1 MMQKLLLLSV
11 LTCFF
16 FRIFAQENDSSKR
29 YEKIN
34 WIGPSLNDEKP
45 KLWKKSIVPLS
56 LAGLSLSLNSIN
68 TKTKLQDAFRKPFNG
83 FTTKADNYILIAP
96 IAILGTADLMKYKA
110 KNSVWNQSKYMAF
123 SELISVGIVLV
134 LKNTLK
140 IERPDHSEFNSFP
153 SGHSAV
159 AFTASQ
165 VLYNEFNQTN
175 KFIAY
180 SGFLFS
186 VSTGSLRVINNRHW
200 IPDVLMGAGI
210 GILVTNLVYHFEP
223 LKNWNPW
230 KKKDLNMSFVP
241 TLGNDFVGGRLR
253 IDL

>member
-1 MMQKLLLLSV
+1 MRKTFLLLSI
-11 LTCFF
+11 LFLF
-16 FRIFAQENDSSKR
+16 SGIFAQETADSSKR
-29 YEKIN
+29 YQKIN
-34 WIGPSLNDEKP
+34 WIGPSLNVEKP
-45 KLWKKSIVPLS
+45 KLWKKTIIPLS
-56 LAGLSLSLNSIN
+56 IAGLSLSLNSMD

-83 FTTKADNYILIAP
+83 FTTKADNYTVIAP
-96 IAILGTADLMKYKA
+96 VVILGAVDLLKFKA
-110 KNSVWNQSKYMAF
+110 KNSVWNQTKYGAI
-123 SELISVGIVLV
+123 SECMSVGIVLL

-153 SGHSAV
+153 SGHTAV
-159 AFTASQ
+159 SFTASQ
-165 VLYNEFNQTN
+165 VLYNEFSQTN

-186 VSTGSLRVINNRHW
+186 VSTGSLRVINNKHW

-230 KKKDLNMSFVP
+230 KKKGLNMSFLP
-241 TLGNDFVGGRLR
+241 TLGNDFLGCNLR

>member
-11 LTCFF
+11 LTCLSSG
-16 FRIFAQENDSSKR
+16 IFAQENTSSKR

-34 WIGPSLNDEKP
+34 WIGPSLNLKKP
-45 KLWKKSIVPLS
+45 KLWKKTIVPLS
-56 LAGLSLSLNSIN
+56 LAGLSLSLNSLD
-68 TKTKLQDAFRKPFNG
+68 TKTKLQDAFREPFNG
-83 FTTKADNYILIAP
+83 FTTNADDYIAIAP
-96 IAILGTADLMKYKA
+96 VVILGTADLLKYKA
-110 KNSVWNQSKYMAF
+110 KNSVWNQAKYGVI
-123 SELISVGIVLV
+123 SECISVGIVLI

-153 SGHSAV
+153 SNHTAV
-159 AFTASQ
+159 SFAASQ

-241 TLGNDFVGGRLR
+241 SLGNDFVCGNLR
-253 IDL
+253 IGL